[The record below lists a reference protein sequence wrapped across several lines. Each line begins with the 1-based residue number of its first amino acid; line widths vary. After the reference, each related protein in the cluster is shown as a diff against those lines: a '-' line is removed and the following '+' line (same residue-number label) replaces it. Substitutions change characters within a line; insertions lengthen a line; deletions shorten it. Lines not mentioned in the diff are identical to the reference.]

1 MFNGRA
7 QRGYKKGIMGGR
19 QEVIQNV
26 QWECSK
32 GLQKRYN
39 GAALMGLTKG
49 IMGGTKRLYKM
60 FNGSAQRGYK
70 KGIMERRKWA

>member
-7 QRGYKKGIMGGR
+7 QRGYKKGIMGAR

-39 GAALMGLTKG
+39 GGALMGLTKG
-49 IMGGTKRLYKM
+49 IMGARQEIIQ
-60 FNGSAQRGYK
+60 N
-70 KGIMERRKWA
+70 I